1 MSRRRPRQQQE
12 PDTTPP
18 PQVPFVILPLPQ
30 LPGAAPLNLQQML
43 YQIAL
48 QQAQQRGAGDGPIV
62 FERDWLGT
70 WN

>member
-1 MSRRRPRQQQE
+1 MSRRRPRQPQE
-12 PDTTPP
+12 ADTTPP
-18 PQVPFVILPLPQ
+18 PPIPFVFLPLPQ
-30 LPGAAPLNLQQML
+30 LPGAAPLSLQQML

-48 QQAQQRGAGDGPIV
+48 QQAQQQRTGDGPIM